1 MDRDLNIRDD
11 VLEELEFEPRVE
23 AENIGVAVSDGVVTL
38 SGHVPNYAQKLA
50 AESAA
55 KRVKGVRAVAID
67 IEVRLPF
74 DGKHDD
80 DEIAKRAA
88 NVLTWSVEAPKEGVK
103 VSVENGWV
111 TLKGQVTWAYQR
123 GEAERSVRQLAGVRG
138 VSNLIAIQPRLK
150 STDIQSQLKRAFHR
164 SAELEAG
171 RINVG
176 VEGGRVTLTGKVS
189 NWSDRRVAETAAWSV
204 PGVTEVVDRLT
215 L

>member
-55 KRVKGVRAVAID
+55 KRVKGVRAVAVD

-88 NVLTWSVEAPKEGVK
+88 NVLT
-103 VSVENGWV
+103 
-111 TLKGQVTWAYQR
+111 
-123 GEAERSVRQLAGVRG
+123 
-138 VSNLIAIQPRLK
+138 
-150 STDIQSQLKRAFHR
+150 
-164 SAELEAG
+164 
-171 RINVG
+171 
-176 VEGGRVTLTGKVS
+176 
-189 NWSDRRVAETAAWSV
+189 
-204 PGVTEVVDRLT
+204 
-215 L
+215 